1 MCTDVINTKARQ
13 FIWQGFLQCYALIGL
28 TTVYSKYFLLSVY
41 RHSTAIYLDG
51 GILLCYE

>member
-28 TTVYSKYFLLSVY
+28 TSVYSKYFLLSVY
-41 RHSTAIYLDG
+41 RHSTATYLDG